1 MSENKRKSEW
11 KRETT
16 WEKSVWK
23 THGKHQKTDKNM
35 LPKYTK
41 TMRKHDE
48 NFPKTGKNMSPK
60 TEENSVKTLRKQAE
74 NKLRKQDNDTCL
86 QVHAR

>member
-1 MSENKRKSEW
+1 MKQLGKNQYGKRMENTRKL
-11 KRETT
+11 T
-16 WEKSVWK
+16 
-23 THGKHQKTDKNM
+23 KNM

-60 TEENSVKTLRKQAE
+60 TEEKSVKTLRKQAE